1 MLLGGEVFSAKD
13 AERLGL
19 VDFVVP
25 AGEGLSHA
33 MSTAYQI
40 CERSAVASQVAKC
53 MINAA
58 EREGAENAIDMLSG
72 RLVALEE
79 DVKEGISA
87 FKEKRAPRY

>member
-1 MLLGGEVFSAKD
+1 
-13 AERLGL
+13 
-19 VDFVVP
+19 
-25 AGEGLSHA
+25 
-33 MSTAYQI
+33 
-40 CERSAVASQVAKC
+40 

-58 EREGAENAIDMLSG
+58 EREGAENAIDMVSG